1 MRGGKVQHGHCRK
14 GAHTLTYTSWL
25 GMRDRCNSKNHS
37 EYKRYGA
44 RGIRVCERW
53 DTFANF
59 LADMGERPS
68 RKHSVDRRDSDG
80 HYEPGNCRWATSV
93 EQSRNRK
100 YAKNITLNGE
110 TLHALDW
117 AQKLGLSINTIRKRI
132 RVNSDTA
139 QILRPSRQQPRGI

>member
-132 RVNSDTA
+132 RVNSDPA

>member
-80 HYEPGNCRWATSV
+80 HYEPGNCRLATSV

-132 RVNSDTA
+132 RVNSDPA